1 IKTLIV
7 CEKPDAAQRVAR
19 ALDEENL
26 PRKLESQGVPY
37 FECHTKK
44 EQLIV
49 CSALGHLYG
58 VDSKGRSS
66 RRSYTI
72 WDYHWTARHL
82 FDRASTRLARWV
94 QVIGSIAANAE
105 RYINAC
111 DYDLE
116 GSVIGHTILQYA
128 CNGAHTKALRM
139 KFSTMTERELRFAF
153 QKLDSKTEL
162 PLVDAGK
169 CRHELDWLYGINL
182 SRLLTESSL
191 KQGRGYATLS
201 TGRVQGPTL
210 GFVVEREEE
219 ISCFVPVPFW
229 TIEATIVH
237 DSKTFALEYEKDKI
251 VSQSEAKMLCDEC
264 RDVLLEVRGI
274 ESRDIQQQAPYPFDL
289 STLQSESYRQFGFS
303 PARTLALAER
313 LYLDALISYPRT
325 SIQKLPVDIGYV
337 EILRGIGS
345 HAEYRSLVAKLMT
358 RGDLRPNNGPKD
370 DPAHPAIFPTGESAK
385 KPLFGG
391 EAKLY
396 DLISRRFMATFADSS
411 LKTSSR
417 IVFNYNNYR
426 FFLSGSRIVRLG
438 WIEFYR
444 PYAFDESRSLPDL
457 KIGDRAKVQDIRS
470 VEKFAQPPHRYNPS
484 SLLKKMEET
493 NIGTK
498 ATRAGIIDLLYT
510 RGYVRDERM
519 KASELAEEGIGSQLS
534 EVIVAQRVADVTLDT
549 PCPKCGLKLAVVRNR
564 GTGKRFIGCNGKWQ
578 TGCSFTLPLP
588 QFGNLTLL
596 SRHCNTCG
604 FQMIQARSRGRRPLV
619 SCSRCYVGN
628 AGAARSS
635 SKRMEAPSR
644 IASEPPS
651 AT

>member
-37 FECHTKK
+37 FECHTKQG
-44 EQLIV
+44 QLIV

-66 RRSYTI
+66 RRSYPV

-153 QKLDSKTEL
+153 QKRDSKPES

-182 SRLLTESSL
+182 SRLLTESASR
-191 KQGRGYATLS
+191 QGRGYATLS

-229 TIEATIVH
+229 TIDATIAH
-237 DSKTFALEYEKDKI
+237 NSKTYRLQYERDKI
-251 VSQSEAKMLCDEC
+251 FSQAETKGICDEC
-264 RDVLLEVRGI
+264 RDALLEVKTL
-274 ESRDIQQQAPYPFDL
+274 ESREIQQYPPYPFDL
-289 STLQSESYRQFGFS
+289 SSLQSEAYRHFGYS
-303 PARTLALAER
+303 PARTLAFAER

-325 SIQKLPVDIGYV
+325 SNQKLPPDIGYRQ
-337 EILRGIGS
+337 ILQGIAS
-345 HAEYRSLVAKLMT
+345 YPDYRPLVAKLII
-358 RGDLRPNNGPKD
+358 RGD
-370 DPAHPAIFPTGESAK
+370 
-385 KPLFGG
+385 
-391 EAKLY
+391 
-396 DLISRRFMATFADSS
+396 
-411 LKTSSR
+411 
-417 IVFNYNNYR
+417 
-426 FFLSGSRIVRLG
+426 
-438 WIEFYR
+438 
-444 PYAFDESRSLPDL
+444 
-457 KIGDRAKVQDIRS
+457 
-470 VEKFAQPPHRYNPS
+470 HR
-484 SLLKKMEET
+484 
-493 NIGTK
+493 
-498 ATRAGIIDLLYT
+498 
-510 RGYVRDERM
+510 
-519 KASELAEEGIGSQLS
+519 
-534 EVIVAQRVADVTLDT
+534 
-549 PCPKCGLKLAVVRNR
+549 
-564 GTGKRFIGCNGKWQ
+564 
-578 TGCSFTLPLP
+578 
-588 QFGNLTLL
+588 
-596 SRHCNTCG
+596 
-604 FQMIQARSRGRRPLV
+604 
-619 SCSRCYVGN
+619 
-628 AGAARSS
+628 
-635 SKRMEAPSR
+635 
-644 IASEPPS
+644 
-651 AT
+651 